1 MDFDFD
7 KQMKIDGKASASS
20 SQRNTIY
27 KEQLNPLKA
36 KISQIL
42 LYDTETALQLLQEY
56 NEIAKRGEDID
67 IATLLGDIANL
78 EIKIQEYENST
89 GKEMLFKEQSVTI
102 SNQLD
107 DLQVKSKQ
115 MDIGELESKFSEIK
129 ELYNKNLENY
139 SYTDRDAI
147 EQKISVVQAKIIM
160 EKVRAGALDL
170 HDEISKD
177 DEARLT
183 MTINNS
189 IFTLMQS
196 QNPNIQD
203 IVNEIKYKMIDR
215 TDAVYDPEIWRLL
228 DSAQGNGEKI
238 ENRRIETQKTQVT
251 QATPTT
257 TLLPAIPI
265 KRKGFRLPDFKQIF
279 SRDTIKIGNR
289 RMKISNT
296 VEIIDMTVKAK
307 ELSKIGID
315 WLAKDVSLEMLSDI
329 EDEKLKEEG
338 NEKVKEKYVPDKRTP
353 IYDFFSK
360 KQETS
365 LDNKFTFFEFG
376 RKEYIEY
383 NYICSRNTLVS
394 YYAINIS
401 GIHKMSL
408 NRIQFKKIN
417 NIRGYANFIDI
428 VKGCKLLEQVN
439 NEIGNFLNEI
449 HSNKC
454 NNIYIDIEEELKK
467 LPIYSNLLKSY
478 EQTRID
484 VEKDEGSFRGREK
497 AKREKFYREQ
507 QFKENLKVICEG
519 QDKENGEVVTEL
531 LNGFHKKQIQQNNSV
546 TEKTNEEN
554 GDGTEYRGG

>member
-215 TDAVYDPEIWRLL
+215 TDAVYEQEIWRLL
-228 DSAQGNGEKI
+228 DSAQGN
-238 ENRRIETQKTQVT
+238 
-251 QATPTT
+251 
-257 TLLPAIPI
+257 
-265 KRKGFRLPDFKQIF
+265 
-279 SRDTIKIGNR
+279 
-289 RMKISNT
+289 
-296 VEIIDMTVKAK
+296 
-307 ELSKIGID
+307 
-315 WLAKDVSLEMLSDI
+315 
-329 EDEKLKEEG
+329 
-338 NEKVKEKYVPDKRTP
+338 
-353 IYDFFSK
+353 
-360 KQETS
+360 
-365 LDNKFTFFEFG
+365 
-376 RKEYIEY
+376 
-383 NYICSRNTLVS
+383 
-394 YYAINIS
+394 
-401 GIHKMSL
+401 
-408 NRIQFKKIN
+408 
-417 NIRGYANFIDI
+417 
-428 VKGCKLLEQVN
+428 
-439 NEIGNFLNEI
+439 
-449 HSNKC
+449 
-454 NNIYIDIEEELKK
+454 
-467 LPIYSNLLKSY
+467 
-478 EQTRID
+478 
-484 VEKDEGSFRGREK
+484 
-497 AKREKFYREQ
+497 
-507 QFKENLKVICEG
+507 
-519 QDKENGEVVTEL
+519 
-531 LNGFHKKQIQQNNSV
+531 
-546 TEKTNEEN
+546 
-554 GDGTEYRGG
+554 